1 MAYNKAELLALPAEE
16 KLELADELIDS
27 AIVDN
32 FVAQQDWKLKLIEE
46 RLQHHDNNPNN
57 GTDWEELKK
66 QYGR

>member
-46 RLQHHDNNPNN
+46 RMQHHDSNPNN